1 MEEFDVIVL
10 GTGSAGLVA
19 AIKAHDEGARVAIFE
34 KADKVG
40 GTTAW
45 SGGMIW
51 IPCNHHMAEAG
62 ITDSVE
68 DVQTYLGSLSFG
80 LIDPAMIEAFVAHG
94 VEAVKWLEDHTP
106 AKFQIIPGFPDYHSE
121 NPCAKRDGGRS
132 MENPLFSFKELGDWA
147 DRVTTGRQ
155 LGGGASGVHITLSE
169 TPLGHGAPQGIPED
183 ELERRR
189 AADLRGAGNG
199 LVGMLLKGCL
209 DRGIEPRTN
218 HRAVELITEDGRITG
233 VRFEGG
239 YEASA
244 RGGVIL
250 ATGGF
255 EWDPELSRAFL
266 RGPLERPVSIE
277 TNTGDGLKMAMK
289 VGASL
294 GNMREAWWTAT
305 IDVPDGRGGVIPWMV
320 NGERTR
326 PHTIMVNGKGVRF
339 TNESANYNA
348 IGAAFHNMDVTSF
361 TYENL
366 PSWMIFDQFYVE
378 RYVVGGYRGEKPTP
392 DWLTEAPT
400 LAELAG
406 KLGIP
411 ADALEAT
418 VERWNEMCAAGED
431 LDFGR
436 GKAAH
441 DQWWGDPDLTGEA
454 TASLGP
460 LDKPPFYAVET
471 HIGALGTKGGPRTT
485 ADAQVIDLDGNPIPG
500 LYAAGNVMASVM
512 GMTYGGAGGTLGP
525 GLAFGYAAAKHA
537 AAAAKTT

>member
-1 MEEFDVIVL
+1 M
-10 GTGSAGLVA
+10 
-19 AIKAHDEGARVAIFE
+19 
-34 KADKVG
+34 
-40 GTTAW
+40 
-45 SGGMIW
+45 
-51 IPCNHHMAEAG
+51 
-62 ITDSVE
+62 
-68 DVQTYLGSLSFG
+68 
-80 LIDPAMIEAFVAHG
+80 
-94 VEAVKWLEDHTP
+94 
-106 AKFQIIPGFPDYHSE
+106 
-121 NPCAKRDGGRS
+121 
-132 MENPLFSFKELGDWA
+132 
-147 DRVTTGRQ
+147 
-155 LGGGASGVHITLSE
+155 HITLSE

-339 TNESANYNA
+339 TNEAANYNA
-348 IGAAFHNMDVTSF
+348 IGAAFHNMDVTVVHLR
-361 TYENL
+361 EPARVDDLRPVLRRALRGRWL
-366 PSWMIFDQFYVE
+366 PRREADAGLADRGADAGGAGGQARDPGRRVGGHGRALE
-378 RYVVGGYRGEKPTP
+378 RDVRRWRGPRLRPRQGRPRPVVGRPG
-392 DWLTEAPT
+392 
-400 LAELAG
+400 
-406 KLGIP
+406 
-411 ADALEAT
+411 
-418 VERWNEMCAAGED
+418 
-431 LDFGR
+431 
-436 GKAAH
+436 
-441 DQWWGDPDLTGEA
+441 LTGEA

-460 LDKPPFYAVET
+460 LDKPPFYAVEI

-525 GLAFGYAAAKHA
+525 GLAFGYAAGRHA
-537 AAAAKTT
+537 ASAARASLCRGG